1 MMKKL
6 ATGLAAVAA
15 TSALALALPT
25 AASASTTDDYSE
37 SWGPVYSQH
46 YQAKA
51 SGWIGVEWDDDEE
64 SNTVTVKG
72 KLWDLDNRSYD
83 EGGKCAYVKFQASD
97 FDEDWSTVYSKKYCG
112 YPAFKRFSFD
122 TDDASSIRV
131 KVCQIGLHS
140 SSPKNCGSWE
150 YLYTNES
157 E

>member
-25 AASASTTDDYSE
+25 AASASTTDDYSD

-51 SGWIGVEWDDDEE
+51 AGWIGVEWDDDQE

-72 KLWDLDNRSYD
+72 KLWNLDHH
-83 EGGKCAYVKFQASD
+83 GKCAYVKFQASD
-97 FDEDWSTVYSKKYCG
+97 FDDDWSTVYHKTYCG
-112 YPAFKRFSFD
+112 SGYKRIYFP

-131 KVCQIGLHS
+131 KVCQIGYHS
-140 SSPKNCGSWE
+140 SYPKNCGDWE

>member
-15 TSALALALPT
+15 TSALALALPS
-25 AASASTTDDYSE
+25 AASASTADSD

-51 SGWIGVEWDDDEE
+51 SGWVSVDWDDDDHE
-64 SNTVTVKG
+64 SNTITVKG
-72 KLWDLDNRSYD
+72 KLWDLDHRSYD
-83 EGGKCAYVKFQASD
+83 EGGKCAYVKFQTSD
-97 FDEDWSTVYSKKYCG
+97 FDDNWSTVYTKKYCG

-122 TDDASSIRV
+122 SDDVSSLRV
-131 KVCQIGLHS
+131 KVCQIDLHGS
-140 SSPKNCGSWE
+140 YPRNCGSWSD
-150 YLYTNES
+150 LYTGDS

>member
-6 ATGLAAVAA
+6 ATGFAAVAA
-15 TSALALALPT
+15 TSALALALPS
-25 AASASTTDDYSE
+25 AASASTADSD

-51 SGWIGVEWDDDEE
+51 SGWVDVDWDDDDHE
-64 SNTVTVKG
+64 SNTITVKG

-97 FDEDWSTVYSKKYCG
+97 FDDNWSTVYTKKYCG

-122 TDDASSIRV
+122 SDDVSSLRV
-131 KVCQIGLHS
+131 KVCQIDLHGS
-140 SSPKNCGSWE
+140 YPRNCGSWG
-150 YLYTNES
+150 YLYTGDS